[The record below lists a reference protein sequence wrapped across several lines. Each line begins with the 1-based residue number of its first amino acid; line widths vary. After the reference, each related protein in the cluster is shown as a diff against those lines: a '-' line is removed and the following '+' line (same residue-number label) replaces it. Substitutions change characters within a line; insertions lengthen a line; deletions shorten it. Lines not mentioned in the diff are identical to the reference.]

1 MKTINKINKVN
12 PRKQLFKIK
21 STFRFLKFKIKSK
34 SNTEPFTYVTA
45 ADEQYF
51 SPCLRLINNLK
62 SLDNQSEIFVYDLGL
77 SKSKIN
83 EFEKLKNVT
92 VIKFNFNKFPEFL
105 SEKTLPDNKL
115 GNYAWKSVI
124 ISEII
129 DLKDTNIIWFDSAC
143 ILGNKLNTI
152 KNLTLLNGIFIV
164 KATGIIKDWTHSK
177 TLEIMNAKIYEKKDC
192 VMSGIIGIKKD
203 NELLKS
209 LILDWRNY
217 SLNKDCIAPSGS
229 SRLNHR
235 QDQSIFQILIHK
247 YKFSKFLLNHEHLG
261 IKINQVFDRIFLQD
275 ISTKHPLY
283 QLRTK
288 IFESHP
294 TLFTNSIE
302 RSLYCI
308 LFDTKLLS
316 PNIMNALNKKD
327 SFHINFKDKKENF
340 DSELNGLKNDLEIKY
355 ISVGNQQI
363 IKNLDSSTL
372 TFENLVRIRENSLD

>member
-143 ILGNKLNTI
+143 ILGNKLNII

-177 TLEIMNAKIYEKKDC
+177 TLEIMNAKKYEKKDC

-327 SFHINFKDKKENF
+327 SFHINLKDKKENF